1 MPNPMGWQR
10 RLPALQSLRARA
22 QDGSRATSPP
32 GWCWCRSGSAC
43 EVASGLPGIYGLY
56 ATIVPLL
63 AYPLFGP
70 SCILVGGRIPRWRR
84 SFSASS
90 SRSPPGPVARRALAP
105 WRSSRASSTFWGAR
119 AARLRHELLFK
130 PILYGYMNG
139 IALMVLVS
147 RLLPIASAMGL
158 FEVADLIRIYRI
170 QRWELWLS
178 ILCFVG
184 VAVLGRHPPDRARHR
199 HRHPAVPV
207 GWLAPS
213 LRRAGP
219 CRRAQGLPRYHAL
232 SRRPAD
238 PGPGPDPA
246 RMGPCFS
253 PNAELFKSRV
263 LEAVARS
270 PAPAR
275 WCVVTAEPVTSVD
288 VTAAGRVGGGAAQGW
303 DGAALRRTQGPGQG
317 EVQAIRPLRAVRARA
332 PSSPRKA
339 PPWAASRPP
348 SRGVCGLGGP
358 RSRSLT
364 LARRRASASPF

>member
-1 MPNPMGWQR
+1 MGWQR

-32 GWCWCRSGSAC
+32 GWCWCRSGSAY
-43 EVASGLPGIYGLY
+43 EVAPGLPGIYGLY

-70 SCILVGGRIPRWRR
+70 SCIWSGAGSLAGGDHSRR
-84 SFSASS
+84 
-90 SRSPPGPVARRALAP
+90 RRRAVRRDPSRAVALGAMAVVSGVVYILGGSGGSA
-105 WRSSRASSTFWGAR
+105 SSRASLQADPLRLHERHRPDGA
-119 AARLRHELLFK
+119 
-130 PILYGYMNG
+130 GQ
-139 IALMVLVS
+139 S
-147 RLLPIASAMGL
+147 IASDRLGYGP
-158 FEVADLIRIYRI
+158 FRADLIRIYRI